1 MNRRLFSLFCL
12 LTCALSAGCDR
23 DRQWPAR
30 PLTLICPW
38 SAGGG
43 TDRVSRQIAVQL
55 EAELGVPVNVIN
67 ATGGGGVTGHTR
79 GAVARPDGYTLMMA
93 TVELNMLHW
102 RGLCPIT
109 PDSYRPLAK
118 LNEDSAAIFVRSDAA
133 WQSIPELESAFRDAG
148 DPIPVSGSAA
158 GSIWHLALVGWLM
171 NRDVAVES
179 ANWISINGSA
189 PSLQELMAGGVEVV
203 CCSIPE
209 AGALLEAGEVRCLGV
224 MSDEPCPAAPEIPT
238 FRQQDVA
245 WSMGGWRGLAY
256 PLNVPEDR
264 VDKMEAAIMKVAH
277 SDEFAEFMD
286 SAGFNLSVTDGATFA
301 NFLGEADKGFGEIL
315 TKPEMQDRQ
324 TAPLSPWFLPIGLAI
339 AGGLLGLVGF
349 VASGKSV
356 EVPATTDSESESIEA
371 KPDLRLLLGFVASIA
386 LFIVFCQ
393 AVGYVIAAA
402 VMMAALLLMLRVRL
416 PVAALIVVAAVP
428 TLYQIFAGILGV
440 PLPWGWFGW

>member
-1 MNRRLFSLFCL
+1 M
-12 LTCALSAGCDR
+12 TGCSR
-23 DRQWPAR
+23 DGEWPSR
-30 PLTLICPW
+30 PITLICPW

-55 EAELGVPVNVIN
+55 ESELGVPVNVVN

-109 PDSYRPLAK
+109 PRSYRPLAK

-133 WQSIPELESAFRDAG
+133 WQSIVDLENTFRDA
-148 DPIPVSGSAA
+148 DNPLPVSGSAT

-171 NRDVAVES
+171 NDGVPVDS

-209 AGALLEAGEVRCLGV
+209 ADALLKAGEVRCLGV
-224 MSDEPCPAAPEIPT
+224 MSDERCPAAPDIPT
-238 FRQQDVA
+238 FREQGVA

-256 PLNVPEDR
+256 PPDVPEDR
-264 VDKMEAAIMKVAH
+264 VQKMEAAIMTVAH
-277 SDEFAEFMD
+277 SDEFSKFMD
-286 SAGFNLSVTDGATFA
+286 NAGFNISIADGASFETF
-301 NFLGEADKGFGEIL
+301 LADSDQSFGEIL
-315 TKPEMQDRQ
+315 TKPEMRSRQ
-324 TAPLSPWFLPIGLAI
+324 TAPLSPWFLPIGLTVTASLLAVI
-339 AGGLLGLVGF
+339 GFLSSRNPAPSPTSDEAGATVDRKLLIGF
-349 VASGKSV
+349 VLA
-356 EVPATTDSESESIEA
+356 
-371 KPDLRLLLGFVASIA
+371 IA
-386 LFIVFCQ
+386 LFIVFCET
-393 AVGYVIAAA
+393 VGYVISGIT
-402 VMMAALLLMLRVRL
+402 MMTALLLMLRVRV
-416 PVAALIVVAAVP
+416 PVVAVIAVVAVP
-428 TLYQIFAGILGV
+428 SLYQVFAGVLGV